1 MASRKKVLLKVIILG
16 DSGVGKTSLMNQYVN
31 KKFSASYKATIGA
44 DFLTKEVLVDDRLV
58 TMQLWDTA
66 GQERFQSLGV
76 AFYRGADCCV
86 LVYDVNNSKSFDTLD
101 SWRDEFL
108 VQASPMD
115 PESFPFVV
123 IGNKIDVEESKRMIS
138 SKRAMTFCQSK
149 GGIPYFETSA
159 KEAIN
164 VEQAFEV
171 IARQA
176 LAQED
181 VGDFSNDFPE
191 TIPIDL
197 KVLPRSPIMI
207 PRREELVETTPL
219 SPRVSDVSD
228 ESAYMRGED
237 YLDSPA
243 SEASQ
248 WTDGEEKKKGAWS
261 AKVRHAVGIGFLLA
275 TVLLWTASNFL
286 ASTIFADNSYSKP
299 YFVTYTNTAFFILP
313 LIPMFIHHLWVDR
326 HRSSNARQ
334 HRQPLLAHLRDLLQ
348 RQTGKWTLLRD
359 HETRSSS
366 LASHKP
372 RNDEA
377 AEVLLSS
384 SAHGSQSLGSG
395 KDKGQEEA
403 AEGLTLNE
411 TARLALEFCI
421 LWFLAN
427 YFAAACLEYTTVA
440 SSTILASTSSIWTLL
455 LGSLMRVE
463 RFTLLKLIGVLA
475 SLGGV
480 ALISLVDVS
489 GDTDSNRGS
498 FPHKTPRELAVGDVM
513 AFVSAVLYGF
523 YTVFM
528 KSKIGD
534 EGRINMP
541 LFFGLVGLANV
552 VLLWPGFVI
561 LHLTGV
567 EPFEFPP
574 TSRILN
580 IVLINSASSLFDD
593 PVLARGA
600 DGAG

>member
-1 MASRKKVLLKVIILG
+1 
-16 DSGVGKTSLMNQYVN
+16 
-31 KKFSASYKATIGA
+31 
-44 DFLTKEVLVDDRLV
+44 
-58 TMQLWDTA
+58 
-66 GQERFQSLGV
+66 
-76 AFYRGADCCV
+76 
-86 LVYDVNNSKSFDTLD
+86 
-101 SWRDEFL
+101 
-108 VQASPMD
+108 
-115 PESFPFVV
+115 
-123 IGNKIDVEESKRMIS
+123 
-138 SKRAMTFCQSK
+138 
-149 GGIPYFETSA
+149 
-159 KEAIN
+159 
-164 VEQAFEV
+164 
-171 IARQA
+171 
-176 LAQED
+176 
-181 VGDFSNDFPE
+181 
-191 TIPIDL
+191 
-197 KVLPRSPIMI
+197 
-207 PRREELVETTPL
+207 
-219 SPRVSDVSD
+219 
-228 ESAYMRGED
+228 
-237 YLDSPA
+237 
-243 SEASQ
+243 
-248 WTDGEEKKKGAWS
+248 
-261 AKVRHAVGIGFLLA
+261 
-275 TVLLWTASNFL
+275 
-286 ASTIFADNSYSKP
+286 
-299 YFVTYTNTAFFILP
+299 
-313 LIPMFIHHLWVDR
+313 MFIHHLWVDR

-580 IVLINSASSLFDD
+580 IVLINSASSLVSDFCWAYAMLLTSPLIVTVGLSLTIPCSLVGQMVLDSQYASALYWVGAAIMVLSFLFINHEDGKDEAKGLQGKDD
-593 PVLARGA
+593 AVTDVQRGFQSLRQSLSRRNSRV
-600 DGAG
+600 DV

>member
-1 MASRKKVLLKVIILG
+1 
-16 DSGVGKTSLMNQYVN
+16 
-31 KKFSASYKATIGA
+31 
-44 DFLTKEVLVDDRLV
+44 
-58 TMQLWDTA
+58 
-66 GQERFQSLGV
+66 
-76 AFYRGADCCV
+76 
-86 LVYDVNNSKSFDTLD
+86 
-101 SWRDEFL
+101 
-108 VQASPMD
+108 
-115 PESFPFVV
+115 
-123 IGNKIDVEESKRMIS
+123 
-138 SKRAMTFCQSK
+138 
-149 GGIPYFETSA
+149 
-159 KEAIN
+159 
-164 VEQAFEV
+164 
-171 IARQA
+171 
-176 LAQED
+176 
-181 VGDFSNDFPE
+181 
-191 TIPIDL
+191 
-197 KVLPRSPIMI
+197 
-207 PRREELVETTPL
+207 
-219 SPRVSDVSD
+219 
-228 ESAYMRGED
+228 MRGED

-243 SEASQ
+243 SEVSQ

-261 AKVRHAVGIGFLLA
+261 AKMRHAVGIGFLLA

-286 ASTIFADNSYSKP
+286 ASVRLPPPLAPSTSILTSRQTIFADNSYSKP
-299 YFVTYTNTAFFILP
+299 YFVTYINTAFFILP
-313 LIPMFIHHLWVDR
+313 LIPMFVHHLWVDR
-326 HRSSNARQ
+326 HRSTSARQ

-348 RQTGKWTLLRD
+348 RQTGKWTLLRG
-359 HETRSSS
+359 HSSRSSPIGS
-366 LASHKP
+366 NKP

-384 SAHGSQSLGSG
+384 SAHGSQSLGDG
-395 KDKGQEEA
+395 KDSSGRDSA
-403 AEGLTLNE
+403 ADGGGGLTLHE

-528 KSKIGD
+528 KSRIGD
-534 EGRINMP
+534 ESRINMP

-552 VLLWPGFVI
+552 VLLWPGFVV

-567 EPFEFPP
+567 EPFELPP
-574 TSRILN
+574 TRRILN
-580 IVLINSASSLFDD
+580 IVLINSASSLVSDFCWAYAMLLTSPLIVTVGLSLTIPCSLVGQMVLDSQYASALYWVGAAIMVLSFLFINHEDGKDEVRGLQGKDD
-593 PVLARGA
+593 AVTDVQRGFQSLRQSLSRRNSRV
-600 DGAG
+600 DV